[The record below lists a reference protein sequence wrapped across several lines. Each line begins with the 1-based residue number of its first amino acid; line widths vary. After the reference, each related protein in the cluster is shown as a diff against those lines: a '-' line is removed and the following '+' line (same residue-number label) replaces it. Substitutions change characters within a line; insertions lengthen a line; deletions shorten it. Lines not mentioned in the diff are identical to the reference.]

1 MNLLRAATLTV
12 ADLDAAVD
20 LYRQWL
26 DYALVETGLIASD
39 LAASWSAPGS
49 AGKRY
54 AVLAPA
60 SGTDAYLRFIED
72 APVAGYAPLRTFG
85 WAAIEICN
93 QDVMAVN
100 ERMLR
105 SPFEIIGP
113 PRTIEGLPPI
123 IHPMQVKGPDQE
135 IVYLTEIRPEALAAG
150 LPSPQAFIDRLFIL
164 VMACSDMEASA
175 RWFTGHLKLTLG
187 EPTSIVY
194 SMINKAFELP
204 ADIRHTFAM
213 GGHDGD
219 VFIEF
224 DQYPDGAV
232 PRPRHEGRLPPGVAL
247 CTLKHPDFDAIT
259 APWITPPV
267 RREGALYGGGR
278 VGAIAGPDGTL
289 IEVVE
294 I

>member
-12 ADLDAAVD
+12 ADLDAAVG
-20 LYRQWL
+20 LYAQWL
-26 DYALVETGLIASD
+26 DYERVETGVIDPD
-39 LAASWSAPGS
+39 LAASWNAPGS
-49 AGKRY
+49 AGKRF
-54 AVLAPA
+54 AVMRPA
-60 SGTDAYLRFIED
+60 SGADAYLRLLED
-72 APVAGYAPLRTFG
+72 APVADYRPLRSYG

-93 QDVMAVN
+93 QDVLAVN

-113 PRTIEGLPPI
+113 PKTIDGIPT

-135 IVYLTEIRPEALAAG
+135 IVYLTEIKPEAQGMG
-150 LPSPQAFIDRLFIL
+150 LPRPQTFIDRLFIL

-175 RWFTGHLKLTLG
+175 VWFTDELNLTLG
-187 EPTSIVY
+187 ASTSIVY
-194 SMINKAFELP
+194 TMINGAFDLP
-204 ADIRHTFAM
+204 ADTKHAFRM

-224 DQYPDGAV
+224 DQYPAQAQ
-232 PRPRHEGRLPPGVAL
+232 PRPRHDGHLPHGVSL
-247 CTLKHPDFDAIT
+247 CTLKHPAFDTIQ

-267 RREGALYGGGR
+267 RREGAIYGGGR
-278 VGAIAGPDGTL
+278 VGTIAGPDGTL

-294 I
+294 A